1 MPVRNII
8 RIDEELCDGCGNCVP
23 ACEEGALQI
32 IDGKARLVKEIY
44 CDGLG
49 ACLGECPQGAL
60 TIEQREAD
68 GFDPEAVERHL
79 TGQDAAGTTPE
90 PAPEK
95 LACGCPGSA
104 MRTFAPGKPATA
116 PVSNAKRRSAPSA
129 TGGASALRH
138 WPVQLM
144 LVPVG
149 APFVRDADLLI
160 CADCVPFTVPDFHER
175 YLEGRSLVVA
185 CPKLDDLDLYR
196 RKLKDM
202 FAASRPRSVTVL
214 RMEVPCCG
222 GLTQAVL
229 EARDTSVPELDVEIH
244 TLGIRGGAHV
254 ENAPGVREQT
264 ERSAS

>member
-32 IDGKARLVKEIY
+32 VDGKARLVKEIY

-68 GFDPEAVERHL
+68 DFDPEAIERHL
-79 TGQDAAGTTPE
+79 AGPDVPGTTPE

-104 MRTFAPGKPATA
+104 MQSFGPGADSRAHATRTTRPGATA
-116 PVSNAKRRSAPSA
+116 APA
-129 TGGASALRH
+129 GESALRH

-149 APFVRDADLLI
+149 APFLRDADLLI
-160 CADCVPFTVPDFHER
+160 CADCVPFTVPDFHQR

-196 RKLKDM
+196 RKLEEM
-202 FAASRPRSVTVL
+202 FAAARPRSVTVL

-222 GLTQAVL
+222 GLTRAVR
-229 EARDTSVPELDVEIH
+229 EARDASLPELDVEIH

-254 ENAPGVREQT
+254 EMAPGGVR
-264 ERSAS
+264 AAGGA